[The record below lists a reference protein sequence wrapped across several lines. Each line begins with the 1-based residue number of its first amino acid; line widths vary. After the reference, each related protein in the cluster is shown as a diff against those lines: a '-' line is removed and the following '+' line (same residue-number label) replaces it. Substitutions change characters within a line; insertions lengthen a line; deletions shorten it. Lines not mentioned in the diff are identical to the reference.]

1 MRNTLLFRL
10 IIATLFVGLL
20 FLASCKPNE
29 NDSIRLMSYNIRF
42 DNPDDGLNAWPYRK
56 GHVAHM
62 IKFYGID
69 LLGVQ
74 EALHHQLRDIKSLLD
89 GYEYLGVG
97 RDDGDTLGEYSAIF
111 YRAQRFQLQF
121 TGTFWLS
128 ETPDNP
134 SLGWD
139 AACKRVC
146 TWAIFKDRHSGKT
159 FVMFNTHFDHVG
171 KVARQSSAKLLLN
184 RITAIADNL
193 PVLITGDFNMLPT
206 DSTFAMIASG
216 YADTYNLSPIGHYGP
231 VGTWNGFDYNS
242 PLTDRIDYCFVDS
255 TRVETLRHAHID
267 DAFRH
272 RFPSDHLPV
281 FVEIRVK

>member
-1 MRNTLLFRL
+1 MRNIRAFRL
-10 IIATLFVGLL
+10 IIAALTVGLL
-20 FLASCKPNE
+20 LMYSCKPHKTY
-29 NDSIRLMSYNIRF
+29 SFRLMTYNIRF
-42 DNPDDGLNAWPYRK
+42 DNPNDGLNAWSYRK
-56 GHVAHM
+56 GHVAQM
-62 IKFYGID
+62 VKFYEID

-74 EALHHQLRDIKSLLD
+74 EALNHQLHDIIGMLD
-89 GYEYLGVG
+89 GYEYVGVG
-97 RDDGDTLGEYSAIF
+97 RDDGDTLGEYSAII
-111 YRAQRFQLQF
+111 YRTQRFDLF
-121 TGTFWLS
+121 FSKTFWLS
-128 ETPDNP
+128 ETPDTP

-146 TWAIFKDRHSGKT
+146 TWAIFKDRYSSKT
-159 FVMFNTHFDHVG
+159 FAMFNTHFDHVG

-242 PLTDRIDYCFVDS
+242 PLSDRIDYCFVDS
-255 TRVETLRHAHID
+255 SKIDILRHAHID
-267 DAFRH
+267 DAFRQ

-281 FVEIRVK
+281 FVEMRVR

>member
-1 MRNTLLFRL
+1 MRNKLLFRL
-10 IIATLFVGLL
+10 IVATLIVGLF
-20 FLASCKPNE
+20 FLVSCKPNE
-29 NDSIRLMSYNIRF
+29 NDSIRLISYNIRF
-42 DNPDDGLNAWPYRK
+42 DNPDDGLNAWPNRK
-56 GHVAHM
+56 EYVAQM
-62 IKFYGID
+62 VKFYGVD

-74 EALHHQLRDIKSLLD
+74 EALHHQLRDIMSMLD
-89 GYEYLGVG
+89 GYEYVGVG
-97 RDDGDTLGEYSAIF
+97 RDDGDTLGEYSVII

-128 ETPDNP
+128 ETPDAP

-146 TWAIFKDRHSGKT
+146 SWAIFKDRNSAKT
-159 FVMFNTHFDHVG
+159 FAMFNTHFDHVG
-171 KVARQSSAKLLLN
+171 KVARQNSAKLLLN
-184 RITAIADNL
+184 RIATIANSI
-193 PVLITGDFNMLPT
+193 PVLVTGDFNMIPT
-206 DSTFAMIASG
+206 DSTISIIASV

-255 TRVETLRHAHID
+255 SKVDILRHAHID
-267 DAFRH
+267 DAFRQ

-281 FVEIRVK
+281 LVELRLK